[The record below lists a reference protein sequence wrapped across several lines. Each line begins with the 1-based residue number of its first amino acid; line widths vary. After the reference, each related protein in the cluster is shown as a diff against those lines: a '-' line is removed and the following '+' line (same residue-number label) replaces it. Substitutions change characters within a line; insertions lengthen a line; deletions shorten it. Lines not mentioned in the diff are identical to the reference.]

1 MSFPRMHMEFS
12 PHFPTTNHRRYSMES
27 YVKPTIVTYTEEEI
41 LKLHE
46 VCAISF

>member
-1 MSFPRMHMEFS
+1 MEK
-12 PHFPTTNHRRYSMES
+12 

-41 LKLHE
+41 LQHHE